1 MKVNDFLDKVYQWL
15 VEPRNRDIED
25 WHYHWAET
33 LDEQDFTQKIREF
46 LEQRYI
52 QMFNRKADS
61 RFIIYATKQYIEEMF
76 S

>member
-25 WHYHWAET
+25 LHYHWAET
-33 LDEQDFTQKIREF
+33 LDEQDFNQKIREF
-46 LEQRYI
+46 LEQRYF